1 MRRIT
6 LVGFLVGVIM
16 LLAAG
21 PAAAK
26 SSGFVAHA
34 GGGGSTISAETG
46 VYFTIAGGAGG
57 NRDFQQIEVDCS
69 AAGTVVYG
77 TVINVTF
84 DASGNATSQTIF
96 PPASNCTAMEEKPMQ
111 IGKPHIL
118 ATITFTV
125 AP

>member
-1 MRRIT
+1 MRRVLLIG
-6 LVGFLVGVIM
+6 LLASAVS
-16 LLAAG
+16 LLAAS

-26 SSGFVAHA
+26 ASGFVAHPGNGA
-34 GGGGSTISAETG
+34 PSITAASG

-69 AAGTVVYG
+69 VSGTVVYG
-77 TVINVTF
+77 TVIAVTF
-84 DASGNATSQTIF
+84 DASGNATSQTIY
-96 PPASNCTAMEEKPMQ
+96 PPASSCTAMQEKPMQ

-118 ATITFTV
+118 ATITFDV